1 MIGNHIEGGIWFR
14 PPGATRISKQEF
26 TTVESKQKDLWI
38 SVQMYFIRFS
48 WKRCACIVRSELI
61 KSASLIRWSENY
73 VKFSYLRCCLKYK
86 AGWISVQE
94 PRLFACLLHSHHQF
108 LLPWSSSLLRRY
120 CWSLP
125 SYPSSPLPPLSRGKQ
140 GGLNTLLGLLGVILD
155 DIGFL
160 NTAAPSVNNG
170 LTFTNALVKLF
181 VLWIDEN
188 VNHLITGTQ

>member
-1 MIGNHIEGGIWFR
+1 
-14 PPGATRISKQEF
+14 
-26 TTVESKQKDLWI
+26 
-38 SVQMYFIRFS
+38 
-48 WKRCACIVRSELI
+48 
-61 KSASLIRWSENY
+61 
-73 VKFSYLRCCLKYK
+73 
-86 AGWISVQE
+86 
-94 PRLFACLLHSHHQF
+94 
-108 LLPWSSSLLRRY
+108 
-120 CWSLP
+120 
-125 SYPSSPLPPLSRGKQ
+125 LPPLSRGKQ